1 MIYAVVILVWA
12 IVGFVVLNAFDN
24 PAAGK
29 QMIRQC
35 NYVFAVILLIVV
47 LPVALLVGAWELVKG
62 I

>member
-24 PAAGK
+24 PAGK